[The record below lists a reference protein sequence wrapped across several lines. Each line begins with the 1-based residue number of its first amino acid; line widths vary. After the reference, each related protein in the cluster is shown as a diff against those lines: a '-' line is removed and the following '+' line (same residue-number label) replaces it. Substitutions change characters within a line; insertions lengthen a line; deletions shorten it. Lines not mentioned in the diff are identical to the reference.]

1 MANKDT
7 IETIKKQHNHP
18 LYLHQLDTP
27 GSMLTSIPLT
37 GVENYVVWSRS
48 MILTLRAKSKLGFV
62 YGTYKKSN
70 YGADLEEQWE
80 KCNAFVL
87 SWILNF
93 VSKELMSGIVYATD
107 ASVVWFDLKERFDKV
122 DGSRG
127 YQLHRE
133 ICTIAQRDEFDA
145 LVPPPS
151 CGCGK
156 SKVYAC
162 DLHYEGQRMTVG
174 SYSGVK
180 MGESSTALYVG
191 STSSNKPSYQGN
203 FHDGSTSLGS
213 NNSGYPPASN
223 SSSNVVGYNF
233 QNGGSISNSQRHK
246 RNYNLQCEVC
256 KLKGHTKETCY
267 RVVGYPPGHPKFRKK
282 YGGTRMANAV
292 DCDDAFSP
300 FSAALRSQG
309 MQDIHPME
317 QPVFTKEQYGQILR
331 LLNKKKGTEDSAVN
345 MTSIAHA
352 YLVDN
357 KVDYTYKQW
366 IVDSGASKHI
376 TSDLGALFD
385 IYASHKAIKSKFI
398 YLMAKPPQ
406 FLILE
411 SINGMVGMS

>member
-1 MANKDT
+1 
-7 IETIKKQHNHP
+7 
-18 LYLHQLDTP
+18 
-27 GSMLTSIPLT
+27 
-37 GVENYVVWSRS
+37 
-48 MILTLRAKSKLGFV
+48 
-62 YGTYKKSN
+62 
-70 YGADLEEQWE
+70 
-80 KCNAFVL
+80 
-87 SWILNF
+87 
-93 VSKELMSGIVYATD
+93 
-107 ASVVWFDLKERFDKV
+107 
-122 DGSRG
+122 
-127 YQLHRE
+127 
-133 ICTIAQRDEFDA
+133 
-145 LVPPPS
+145 
-151 CGCGK
+151 
-156 SKVYAC
+156 
-162 DLHYEGQRMTVG
+162 MTVG

-213 NNSGYPPASN
+213 NNFGYPPAGN

-233 QNGGSISNSQRHK
+233 QNSGSTSNSQRHK

-267 RVVGYPPGHPKFRKK
+267 RVVGYPPSHPKFRKK

-292 DCDDAFSP
+292 DCDDTFSP
-300 FSAALRSQG
+300 FSAAVRSQG

-376 TSDLGALFD
+376 TSNLGALFD
-385 IYASHKAIKSKFI
+385 TYASHKAIKSKFI